1 MCGVALRAELGI
13 SRGGQQNFCPAT
25 RKMPGSVRCLRG
37 QWGRRR
43 TGGGTPSASQ
53 AAFLQKTVDA
63 LAQLADLLLQGC
75 HLRPRR
81 GLLLGVLL
89 LDQ

>member
-1 MCGVALRAELGI
+1 MSAAREKATTPATGQTETRFWLQLLSLHGELFAALNAAMIAELGL
-13 SRGGQQNFCPAT
+13 SLAKF
-25 RKMPGSVRCLRG
+25 
-37 QWGRRR
+37 
-43 TGGGTPSASQ
+43 
-53 AAFLQKTVDA
+53 DA
-63 LAQLADLLLQGC
+63 LAQLADLMLQGC

>member
-1 MCGVALRAELGI
+1 MCGVALRAEPGI
-13 SRGGQQNFCPAT
+13 FRVAGQKFCCPP
-25 RKMPGSVRCLRG
+25 REMPGSVRCLRG

-43 TGGGTPSASQ
+43 TEGGPPSASQ
-53 AAFLQKTVDA
+53 AAFLQEAVDA